1 MASIST
7 ETDPIIEGIMNF
19 SLKPY
24 AEVHN
29 ISLKELVFKLYEYH
43 QGVLM
48 EELDT
53 ISKVSESELESKPT
67 PIINT
72 NPGELKPKRRGR
84 PPGSKNKS
92 NKMEPNGTTGKGPGR
107 PRNN

>member
-53 ISKVSESELESKPT
+53 ISNIPNSESELESNS
-67 PIINT
+67 INT
-72 NPGELKPKRRGR
+72 KSCEPKPKKRGR

-92 NKMEPNGTTGKGPGR
+92 NKAENNEPKNRGPGR
-107 PRNN
+107 PRKN

>member
-43 QGVLM
+43 QEVLM

-53 ISKVSESELESKPT
+53 ISNIPESESKSKPI
-67 PIINT
+67 IINT
-72 NPGELKPKRRGR
+72 KACEPKPKKRGR

-92 NKMEPNGTTGKGPGR
+92 NKTEPNEQQNRGPGR
-107 PRNN
+107 PRKN

>member
-48 EELDT
+48 EELDN
-53 ISKVSESELESKPT
+53 ISNIPNSESEST
-67 PIINT
+67 PIIINT
-72 NPGELKPKRRGR
+72 KSREPKPKKRGR

-92 NKMEPNGTTGKGPGR
+92 NKDENNEPTNRGPGR
-107 PRNN
+107 PRKN

>member
-29 ISLKELVFKLYEYH
+29 ISLKELVFKLYEFH

-53 ISKVSESELESKPT
+53 ISNIPQIESKPIKM
-67 PIINT
+67 IINT
-72 NPGELKPKRRGR
+72 KPGEPTPKKRGR

-92 NKMEPNGTTGKGPGR
+92 NKDENNEPTNRGPGR
-107 PRNN
+107 PRKN

>member
-24 AEVHN
+24 ADVHN
-29 ISLKELVFKLYEYH
+29 ISLKELVFRLYEYH

-53 ISKVSESELESKPT
+53 ISNIPNIPSSESTKN
-67 PIINT
+67 IIN
-72 NPGELKPKRRGR
+72 NESCEPKPKKRGR

-92 NKMEPNGTTGKGPGR
+92 NKT
-107 PRNN
+107 

>member
-53 ISKVSESELESKPT
+53 ISNSESESKPI
-67 PIINT
+67 IINT
-72 NPGELKPKRRGR
+72 KSCEPKPKKRGR

-92 NKMEPNGTTGKGPGR
+92 NKAENNEPTNRGPGR

>member
-7 ETDPIIEGIMNF
+7 ETDPIIKGIMNF

-53 ISKVSESELESKPT
+53 SSNIPQIESKPEKMS
-67 PIINT
+67 INT
-72 NPGELKPKRRGR
+72 KSCEPKPKKRGR
-84 PPGSKNKS
+84 PPGSKNKN
-92 NKMEPNGTTGKGPGR
+92 NKTEPIVPSGKGPGR
-107 PRNN
+107 PRKN

>member
-53 ISKVSESELESKPT
+53 ISNVSESESTKI
-67 PIINT
+67 IINT
-72 NPGELKPKRRGR
+72 KSSELNTKKRGR

-92 NKMEPNGTTGKGPGR
+92 IKTEPNQSTHRGPGR
-107 PRNN
+107 PRKN

>member
-29 ISLKELVFKLYEYH
+29 ISLKELVFKLYEFH

-53 ISKVSESELESKPT
+53 ISNVSDSESTKI
-67 PIINT
+67 IINT
-72 NPGELKPKRRGR
+72 KSGEPKPKKRGR

-92 NKMEPNGTTGKGPGR
+92 NKAEPTVPSEKGPGR
-107 PRNN
+107 PRKN

>member
-53 ISKVSESELESKPT
+53 ISNIPQIESKPT
-67 PIINT
+67 KTIINT
-72 NPGELKPKRRGR
+72 KSCEPTQKKRGR

-92 NKMEPNGTTGKGPGR
+92 SKIETNGKTGKGPGR

>member
-24 AEVHN
+24 AEVNN
-29 ISLKELVFKLYEYH
+29 ISLKELVFRLYEYH

-53 ISKVSESELESKPT
+53 ISNIPESESKSKSI
-67 PIINT
+67 IIN
-72 NPGELKPKRRGR
+72 NESCEPKPKKRGR

-92 NKMEPNGTTGKGPGR
+92 NKTEPNGTTGKGPGR